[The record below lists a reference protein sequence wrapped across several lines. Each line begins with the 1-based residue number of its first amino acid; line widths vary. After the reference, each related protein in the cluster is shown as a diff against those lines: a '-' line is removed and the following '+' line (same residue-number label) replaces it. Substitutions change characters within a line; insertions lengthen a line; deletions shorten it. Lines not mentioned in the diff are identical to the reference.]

1 MFYKHGKGLAEITTL
16 YLLWSSGALTLNCPE
31 CSRTNEPDAICCVR
45 CGQPL
50 GGGQKV
56 FSVAPGRPYFAA
68 FFLVPVF
75 LVFIVIG
82 YYRFFLPEGKE
93 AAAQGAGASVS
104 GRLTPE
110 VERSIADAGL
120 AYWREKLGGGEAGA
134 RVTDFGCHVQ
144 VDIIRDGKAVKSLQY
159 QNGKITER

>member
-1 MFYKHGKGLAEITTL
+1 MKCPLCNELNDRNAELCT
-16 YLLWSSGALTLNCPE
+16 Y
-31 CSRTNEPDAICCVR
+31 

-56 FSVAPGRPYFAA
+56 FSVASGRPYFAA

-75 LVFIVIG
+75 LVFIGIG
-82 YYRFFLPEGKE
+82 YYRFFLPGGKD
-93 AAAQGAGASVS
+93 AAAQSAHASLS

-110 VERSIADAGL
+110 VERSIAAAGL

-134 RVTDFGCHVQ
+134 RVTDFGCHFQ

-159 QNGKITER
+159 QNGQISEM

>member
-1 MFYKHGKGLAEITTL
+1 MNCSLCNQLNDRNAELCTH
-16 YLLWSSGALTLNCPE
+16 
-31 CSRTNEPDAICCVR
+31 

-50 GGGQKV
+50 GCEQTI
-56 FSVAPGRPYFAA
+56 STAASGRQYLAA

-82 YYRFFLPEGKE
+82 YYRFFLPDGKD
-93 AAAQGAGASVS
+93 AAARSARASVS

-120 AYWREKLGGGEAGA
+120 AYWREKLGGGEAGV

-159 QNGKITER
+159 QNGRITER

>member
-1 MFYKHGKGLAEITTL
+1 MK
-16 YLLWSSGALTLNCPE
+16 CPLCNKINDRNVE
-31 CSRTNEPDAICCVR
+31 LCTY

-50 GGGQKV
+50 GREWTI
-56 FSVAPGRPYFAA
+56 SSAASRRPYFAA
-68 FFLVPVF
+68 FFLIPVF

-82 YYRFFLPEGKE
+82 YYRFFLPGEKD
-93 AAAQGAGASVS
+93 AAAQNARASVS

-110 VERSIADAGL
+110 IERSIADAGL

-134 RVTDFGCHVQ
+134 RVTDFGCHFQ

>member
-1 MFYKHGKGLAEITTL
+1 MFCKYGKGLAKITTL
-16 YLLWSSGALTLNCPE
+16 YLLWSSGELTLNCPE
-31 CSRTNEPDAICCVR
+31 CSRTNEADAICCAR

-50 GGGQKV
+50 GCEQAI
-56 FSVAPGRPYFAA
+56 SSAASGRPYFAA

-93 AAAQGAGASVS
+93 AAAQNARASAS
-104 GRLTPE
+104 ERLTPE

-120 AYWREKLGGGEAGA
+120 AYWREKLGGGEAGV

>member
-1 MFYKHGKGLAEITTL
+1 MKCPLCNKLNDRNAELCL
-16 YLLWSSGALTLNCPE
+16 Y
-31 CSRTNEPDAICCVR
+31 

-50 GGGQKV
+50 GCEQT
-56 FSVAPGRPYFAA
+56 SSSAASGRPYFAA
-68 FFLVPVF
+68 LFLVPVF
-75 LVFIVIG
+75 LVFIGIG
-82 YYRFFLPEGKE
+82 YYRFFLPGGKD
-93 AAAQGAGASVS
+93 AAAQGARASLS

-134 RVTDFGCHVQ
+134 RVTDFGCHFQ
-144 VDIIRDGKAVKSLQY
+144 VDIIRDGKAIKSLQY

>member
-1 MFYKHGKGLAEITTL
+1 
-16 YLLWSSGALTLNCPE
+16 LWSSGELSLNCPE
-31 CSRTNEPDAICCVR
+31 CNRTNEPDAICCAR

-50 GGGQKV
+50 GREQKV
-56 FSVAPGRPYFAA
+56 SSAASGRPYFSA
-68 FFLVPVF
+68 FFLVPFF

-82 YYRFFLPEGKE
+82 YYRFFSPGGTD
-93 AAAQGAGASVS
+93 AAAQNARASLS

-110 VERSIADAGL
+110 MKRSIADAGL

-144 VDIIRDGKAVKSLQY
+144 VDIIRDGKTVKSLQY

>member
-1 MFYKHGKGLAEITTL
+1 MKCPLCNQLNDRNAELCT
-16 YLLWSSGALTLNCPE
+16 Y
-31 CSRTNEPDAICCVR
+31 

-50 GGGQKV
+50 GREQT
-56 FSVAPGRPYFAA
+56 SSSAASGRPYFAA

-93 AAAQGAGASVS
+93 AAAQGAGASAS